1 MIRIYRELGLG
12 FVEYTS
18 SISKLN
24 FKSMVSRDHFLMV
37 NYAHVAP
44 MILPGF
50 SQTIKIGYPL
60 ASQTL
65 TFQTKKECETEK
77 QEIIRERLKYY
88 PNQGNMRE
96 LVSDSGIRN
105 AYTVLGNFNI
115 KKANIE
121 FDRKQTHSSLLEKN
135 IKLDITKFLYVEND
149 QCDKHK
155 LYVHTGSCIYTI
167 QTSDNLQ
174 EIDSI
179 YQLLKSYYS

>member
-96 LVSDSGIRN
+96 LVSDSGIRIP
-105 AYTVLGNFNI
+105 YTVLGNLNI
-115 KKANIE
+115 RESGFACNKG
-121 FDRKQTHSSLLEKN
+121 RTYGSLETN

-167 QTSDNLQ
+167 QTHDNLQ

-179 YQLLKSYYS
+179 YQQLKSYYS